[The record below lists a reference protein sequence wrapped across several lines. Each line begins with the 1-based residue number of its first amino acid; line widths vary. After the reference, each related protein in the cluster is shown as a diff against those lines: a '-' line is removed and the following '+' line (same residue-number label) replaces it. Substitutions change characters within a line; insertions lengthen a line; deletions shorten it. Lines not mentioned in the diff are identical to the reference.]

1 MAFLESP
8 VLPTGHHRTESS
20 DPKPLYEPTP
30 EPLPVTPG
38 KEQLAMVAASL
49 RRERAMIEEKQE
61 QLQRTH
67 SCNGADARH
76 VKEPWF
82 AIVTTWLGS
91 VFCPSVQ

>member
-1 MAFLESP
+1 
-8 VLPTGHHRTESS
+8 
-20 DPKPLYEPTP
+20 
-30 EPLPVTPG
+30 
-38 KEQLAMVAASL
+38 MVAASL